1 MPPALDRGGH
11 RRTAGQGTRL
21 DPRPPSFTES
31 FSKVFG
37 RSVGDLL
44 RETRLRKGAHLLRTT
59 DLPVQSVAHRV
70 GFSSRSHFSR
80 AFTAEFGKGP
90 AEFRVRG

>member
-1 MPPALDRGGH
+1 MS
-11 RRTAGQGTRL
+11 RT
-21 DPRPPSFTES
+21 SFTES

-90 AEFRVRG
+90 AKFRVGG